1 MPLLREWMM
10 FPRHYLERFLYS
22 THLFIFTNVYFDYRS
37 GRVSFRLYFINYSQ
51 VAHNGSR
58 FLFLFFYPKHFFAV
72 LSRLY
77 CSLYLI
83 YFLTYMFFVIFRI
96 FPWLFFGQGWI
107 NFPFCCY
114 FTYFSLRIFFCYI
127 CFFRIFIV
135 SHLISCMIPN
145 LFHTYWFLIHLRKKK
160 QLYLSYAYTSTCAK
174 R

>member
-1 MPLLREWMM
+1 MEKWQPKIVSKLPLLREWMM

-96 FPWLFFGQGWI
+96 FPWLFLVKVELI
-107 NFPFCCY
+107 FPFVV
-114 FTYFSLRIFFCYI
+114 TL
-127 CFFRIFIV
+127 
-135 SHLISCMIPN
+135 LISAYVFFSVTFVFFVFL
-145 LFHTYWFLIHLRKKK
+145 LFHILFLVWFLTCFTHTDF
-160 QLYLSYAYTSTCAK
+160 LYI
-174 R
+174 